1 MSTSGLLDQQAARC
15 VFGCVF
21 LFRSGAAEQAHR
33 AFCWR
38 FLSRQ
43 APAKRS
49 LPTVFSSPLGKACE
63 PALLSLA
70 ASICQLTA
78 RPRWG
83 FCRGSLDLISR
94 RPRAGAQFPP
104 ARALR
109 LSSEIVQTHG
119 TRLKRFR
126 WRADRDGFAAEWPV
140 RRPMG
145 TPARRKGSPRG
156 LSAVPA
162 CRDNSA
168 RARLLE

>member
-15 VFGCVF
+15 VFGSVF
-21 LFRSGAAEQAHR
+21 LFRSGAAR
-33 AFCWR
+33 IRWAFCWR

-83 FCRGSLDLISR
+83 FCRGSLDLSR
-94 RPRAGAQFPP
+94 WPRAGAQFPP

-109 LSSEIVQTHG
+109 LSSEIVQTHVL
-119 TRLKRFR
+119 RLNKISLARGQRRIFSPGR
-126 WRADRDGFAAEWPV
+126 PI
-140 RRPMG
+140 RRPLG
-145 TPARRKGSPRG
+145 APPRRTRWVFCRGFLG
-156 LSAVPA
+156 LS
-162 CRDNSA
+162 
-168 RARLLE
+168 